1 MVMPIKEVKEIL
13 KFVHQNEEQGCTKED
28 IKNNFPH
35 IRNIE
40 ILLSKMSEGINMDS
54 GLLLEIREGR
64 YYIGPKAY
72 LLND

>member
-1 MVMPIKEVKEIL
+1 MGMPEIEVKEIL
-13 KFVHQNEEQGCTKED
+13 KFVHQNEKQGCTKED

-35 IRNIE
+35 IQNIE
-40 ILLSKMSEGINMDS
+40 ILLSEMCEGINIES
-54 GLLLEIREGR
+54 GLFLEIREGR